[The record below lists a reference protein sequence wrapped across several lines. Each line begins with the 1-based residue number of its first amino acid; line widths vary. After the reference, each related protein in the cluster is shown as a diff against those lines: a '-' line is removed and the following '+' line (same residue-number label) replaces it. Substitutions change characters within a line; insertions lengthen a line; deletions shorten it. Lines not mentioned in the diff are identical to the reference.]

1 MTMQCHFQ
9 WHAWT
14 AMGWTEPDLRL
25 VVNHL
30 KRLIR
35 LERRRP
41 ESLKFHNLINVDR
54 FSEDLADA
62 RAESRVKPVTPRDR
76 ILSATGRVANNVT
89 ANVRTAAEIMA
100 GNQAF
105 HNFKLWRG
113 ETGL

>member
-1 MTMQCHFQ
+1 MQCHFQ

-41 ESLKFHNLINVDR
+41 ESLKFHNLIGNVDS
-54 FSEDLADA
+54 FNEDLADA

-76 ILSATGRVANNVT
+76 ILAQTGRIANNVT

-105 HNFKLWRG
+105 QNFKLWRG